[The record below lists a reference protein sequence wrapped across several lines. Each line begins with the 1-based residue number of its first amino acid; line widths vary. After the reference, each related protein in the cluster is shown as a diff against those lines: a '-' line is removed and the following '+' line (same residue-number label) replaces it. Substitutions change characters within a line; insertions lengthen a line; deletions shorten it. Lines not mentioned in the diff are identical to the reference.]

1 MTLEY
6 FLKVVRMRWITVCSV
21 ALIGVLTAVVI
32 ILTTTPIYQATTRLF
47 VSTSTGLSNSDL
59 YQGNRLSQDR
69 VMSYTELIMGQTLAQ
84 RTIDKLGLDIDA
96 SALRE
101 NVKAKAKSGT
111 VLISVQVRDESP
123 VRARDIANALSNE
136 FVAMVSELES
146 PANGGPPN
154 ARVIVEQRAAVPES
168 PVVPRTKQVL
178 AFGLALGV
186 LLGVAAAVLRE
197 VLDNTI
203 KTRENVEDSAGVGVV
218 GSIPL
223 DKKRRTEPAI
233 SFSRDHSPIAESF
246 RALRTNL
253 QFLSVDN
260 PPRVIVITS
269 SVPGEGKSTTAIN
282 LALSLAEAGNRV
294 ALVDGDLR
302 RPAIHKYLGL
312 VGTVGFSTVLSGGTS
327 LADALQPTS
336 FDGLTVLAAGV
347 RPPNPSELLG
357 SRAAKALLD
366 ELRAD
371 FDFVIV
377 DSAPLLAVTDAAIL
391 SAAAAG
397 AFMVVRFGSTKR
409 DQLAHSVQ
417 TLADVGREPMG
428 VVFTLVPAKAAGPY
442 GYTYSYYGAD
452 SAPELER
459 EPDNA

>member
-21 ALIGVLTAVVI
+21 ALIGVLTAVII

-84 RTIDKLGLDIDA
+84 RTIDKLGLDMDA
-96 SALRE
+96 AALRE

-111 VLISVQVRDESP
+111 VLINVQVRDQSP

-146 PANGGPPN
+146 PRTGPPN
-154 ARVIVEQRAAVPES
+154 ARVIVEQRAAVPER

-178 AFGLALGV
+178 AFGLGLGV
-186 LLGVAAAVLRE
+186 LLGIAAAVLRE

-233 SFSRDHSPIAESF
+233 SFGRDHSPIAESF

-269 SVPGEGKSTTAIN
+269 SVPGEGSPPRRSTSRWRWPRLETE
-282 LALSLAEAGNRV
+282 SRSW
-294 ALVDGDLR
+294 
-302 RPAIHKYLGL
+302 
-312 VGTVGFSTVLSGGTS
+312 TVT
-327 LADALQPTS
+327 
-336 FDGLTVLAAGV
+336 
-347 RPPNPSELLG
+347 
-357 SRAAKALLD
+357 
-366 ELRAD
+366 
-371 FDFVIV
+371 
-377 DSAPLLAVTDAAIL
+377 
-391 SAAAAG
+391 
-397 AFMVVRFGSTKR
+397 
-409 DQLAHSVQ
+409 
-417 TLADVGREPMG
+417 
-428 VVFTLVPAKAAGPY
+428 
-442 GYTYSYYGAD
+442 
-452 SAPELER
+452 
-459 EPDNA
+459 